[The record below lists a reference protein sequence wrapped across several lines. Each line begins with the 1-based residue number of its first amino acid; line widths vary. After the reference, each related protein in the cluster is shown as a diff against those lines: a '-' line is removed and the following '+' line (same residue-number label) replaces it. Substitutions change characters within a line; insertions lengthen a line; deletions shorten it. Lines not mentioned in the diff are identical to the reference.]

1 VGTSDANMSNY
12 SCSLAALMIQ
22 RNKVMGNL
30 KTVLLATGSI
40 PDKLAEMERKT
51 KSVLNMIYRNLKFI
65 PSSKPLE
72 WKGPLCIMVARNFG
86 LHSDKFGMDDSRKDW
101 WENFCKELRVKHTR
115 KRNNVGNEVKKKITG
130 KPWVGRQMFI

>member
-1 VGTSDANMSNY
+1 MM
-12 SCSLAALMIQ
+12 LQ

-30 KTVLLATGSI
+30 RTVLLATGSI
-40 PDKLAEMERKT
+40 PDKLAEMDRKA

-72 WKGPLCIMVARNFG
+72 WKGRLCIMVATTFG
-86 LHSDKFGMDDSRKDW
+86 LHSDQFGMDDSRKDW

-115 KRNNVGNEVKKKITG
+115 KRNNVGNEVKKKIKG
-130 KPWVGRQMFI
+130 KWWVGGQMCV